1 MLKQMTIAAL
11 AVLALGTSVA
21 AKGYKDAGE
30 CANAVV
36 DFCNSKFP
44 PGSALEACVRRGVDQ
59 CIAAFPDKKNGSSA
73 RPSRGRLKFRPL
85 PGGPTHPGARGR
97 RP

>member
-36 DFCNSKFP
+36 DFCNAKYE
-44 PGSALEACVRRGVDQ
+44 PGYALERCVLNGVNQ
-59 CIAAFPDKKNGSSA
+59 CIAAFPDKENGSSA

-85 PGGPTHPGARGR
+85 PGRPTHPGTRGR